1 MRRNFAIQRVY
12 PGAFQ
17 LVDSAQTTAGMVERR
32 LDHARMRAS
41 EGARPAHEIL
51 VTAVP
56 DRFNEVA
63 DILFGEK
70 VPEIREINL
79 WD

>member
-1 MRRNFAIQRVY
+1 
-12 PGAFQ
+12 
-17 LVDSAQTTAGMVERR
+17 MVERR

-41 EGARPAHEIL
+41 RGAAPDHEIL
-51 VTAVP
+51 VTSIP
-56 DRFNEVA
+56 ERFNEVA
-63 DILFGEK
+63 EIVFGET